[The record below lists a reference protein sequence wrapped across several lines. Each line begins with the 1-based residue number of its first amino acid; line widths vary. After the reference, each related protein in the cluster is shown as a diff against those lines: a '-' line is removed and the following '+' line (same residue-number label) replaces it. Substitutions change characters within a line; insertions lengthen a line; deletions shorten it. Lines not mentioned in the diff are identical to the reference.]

1 MKKNIALTILHL
13 FIAASLI
20 HAQVAATKK
29 PTTTFTS
36 VYTDLKTEC
45 GSGMTP
51 KEEKAAEAAGQDIP
65 AVCKGYGGY
74 EIFIASDGANTQ
86 FQVRTKTRKAEKD
99 VMVSE
104 DLYVG
109 DGLSTR
115 KVEWRLADGKP
126 FAVIFRIDV
135 WGEADE
141 QGARKKLGEQIR
153 VVGLKNKSIEFKVD
167 VKTKPNPNEEARRLA
182 DNGYAK

>member
-20 HAQVAATKK
+20 HAQVAATRKA
-29 PTTTFTS
+29 TTAFTS

-45 GSGMTP
+45 GSGLTP

-86 FQVRTKTRKAEKD
+86 FQVRTKTRKPEKD
-99 VMVSE
+99 VVVSK

-109 DGLSTR
+109 DALSTR

-153 VVGLKNKSIEFKVD
+153 VVGLKNKHADYKVD
-167 VKTKPNPNEEARRLA
+167 VKTTPNPNEEARRLA
-182 DNGYAK
+182 DNSYAK